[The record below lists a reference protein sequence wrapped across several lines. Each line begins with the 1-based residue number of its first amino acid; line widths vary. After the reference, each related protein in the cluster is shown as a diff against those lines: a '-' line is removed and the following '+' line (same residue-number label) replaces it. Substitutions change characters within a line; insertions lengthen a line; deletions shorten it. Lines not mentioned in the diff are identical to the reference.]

1 MATTRD
7 QELGLRLDR
16 ARCRLIDGSG
26 AWFDPKSRSWQTP
39 DPPPRDAQPITPADA
54 VRWLQSESGHPL
66 KAPIGV
72 IGARRANPRQLDLAE
87 RIGHGIAALGLTLLC
102 GGREGIM
109 AAACKGAADTG
120 GLTVG
125 LLPDDHWDAAN
136 PFVAVPLATGIGV
149 ARNAL
154 IARAAFCLVAVGGG
168 HGTLSEIAFALQF
181 GRPVFCLGDAP
192 AVDGAVQLG
201 GWADLEPALCRLVLG
216 L

>member
-1 MATTRD
+1 MAATRD
-7 QELGLRLDR
+7 QEPGLRLDR
-16 ARCRLIDGSG
+16 ARRRLLDGSG
-26 AWFDPKSRSWQTP
+26 AWFDPKTRRWETT
-39 DPPPRDAQPITPADA
+39 DPAPKDARAIVPADA
-54 VRWLQSESGHPL
+54 VRWLQNESSHPL
-66 KAPIGV
+66 KAPVGV
-72 IGARRANPRQLDLAE
+72 VGARQASRRQLDLAE
-87 RIGHGIAALGLTLLC
+87 EIGQGIATLGLTLLC

-109 AAACKGAADTG
+109 SAACKGAAGAG

-125 LLPDDHWDAAN
+125 LLPDDHWDTAN

-181 GRPVFCLGDAP
+181 GRPVFRLGDAP
-192 AVDGAVQLG
+192 VVDGAVELD
-201 GWADLEPALCRLVLG
+201 GWTELEPALCHLVLG

>member
-1 MATTRD
+1 M
-7 QELGLRLDR
+7 
-16 ARCRLIDGSG
+16 
-26 AWFDPKSRSWQTP
+26 
-39 DPPPRDAQPITPADA
+39 
-54 VRWLQSESGHPL
+54 RWLQSESGHPL
-66 KAPIGV
+66 RAPIGV
-72 IGARRANPRQLDLAE
+72 VGARQASRQQLDLAKE
-87 RIGHGIAALGLTLLC
+87 IGRGIAALGLTLLC

-109 AAACKGAADTG
+109 AATCEGAAGTG

-154 IARAAFCLVAVGGG
+154 IARAAFCMVAVGGG

-181 GRPVFCLGDAP
+181 GRAVFCLGDAP
-192 AVDGAVQLG
+192 EVDGVVHLG
-201 GWADLEPALCRLVLG
+201 GWTDLEPALCDLALG